1 MRSGF
6 VCGPLTSRRRFEATT
21 RFDLRND
28 DIQRRGLRL
37 EVLQDKIID
46 QAQKAHHHGVIFVV
60 GGMRFDELGILF
72 WCLAM
77 KFRNSLRQ
85 RYKERELG
93 SFEDNGLDFEKKQ
106 ELNFTYLFQPC
117 KK

>member
-1 MRSGF
+1 MNLLYCSLTKQDFFFFLRSGF

-28 DIQRRGLRL
+28 GIQRRGLRL

-46 QAQKAHHHGVIFVV
+46 QAQKAHQHGVIFVV
-60 GGMRFDELGILF
+60 GRMRFDELGILF

-77 KFRNSLRQ
+77 KLGQ
-85 RYKERELG
+85 RYEERELG
-93 SFEDNGLDFEKKQ
+93 RF
-106 ELNFTYLFQPC
+106 
-117 KK
+117 